1 MSKIRILV
9 ADDHTIVRIGLTAL
23 LSTQKD
29 ILVVGEAKN
38 GDEAICKATCLN
50 PDIIIMDLIMPHK
63 DGVSAITEL
72 KEKTPDV
79 KIIVL
84 TSFATSDDISHALNA
99 GADGAV
105 LKTDDDNELIT
116 AIRTII
122 TGGRFISPQIN
133 QMLKQS
139 PPVPVLTERQQY
151 IVSYIAKGLTNNEKY
166 EKPKFVDPLRY
177 HPEIQVIGGGQLMD
191 IETGEIYEDW
201 ADYNRKTEQDFKNKI
216 EDAMKK
222 PKPQTPQTTDVEP
235 PDREY
240 DTMDD
245 DSYAVKVDN
254 FVEAVSPA
262 YVSKNSSK
270 GTRDAADLAST
281 IREVEHK
288 YGTKAAAQLIES
300 IPSDITG
307 KIQNSNSKERYEADE
322 AALEFAYEF
331 LFSHTYDSK
340 DEEWI
345 E

>member
-9 ADDHTIVRIGLTAL
+9 ADGHAIVRIGLTAL

-38 GDEAICKATCLN
+38 GDEAICKASRLN

-99 GADGAV
+99 GAD
-105 LKTDDDNELIT
+105 DELIT

-151 IVSYIAKGLTNNEKY
+151 IVSYIAKGLTNNDIAEALNISPTVVREHITAILAK
-166 EKPKFVDPLRY
+166 
-177 HPEIQVIGGGQLMD
+177 IG
-191 IETGEIYEDW
+191 
-201 ADYNRKTEQDFKNKI
+201 ASNR
-216 EDAMKK
+216 A
-222 PKPQTPQTTDVEP
+222 
-235 PDREY
+235 
-240 DTMDD
+240 
-245 DSYAVKVDN
+245 
-254 FVEAVSPA
+254 EAVA
-262 YVSKNSSK
+262 
-270 GTRDAADLAST
+270 
-281 IREVEHK
+281 I
-288 YGTKAAAQLIES
+288 
-300 IPSDITG
+300 
-307 KIQNSNSKERYEADE
+307 
-322 AALEFAYEF
+322 ALRKH
-331 LFSHTYDSK
+331 LLK
-340 DEEWI
+340 L
-345 E
+345 